1 MLTVLQLKTKK
12 SCLHLLQESISLV
25 RRDTI
30 NIKSLWVKQNFWNK
44 KQRHVSFLLNLLKKK
59 TTVKVNTFHHW
70 CAKPLSNTR
79 SCGCENF
86 VVCFFA
92 VNKGCNPLLCT
103 NVLDKQTKCHSNIA
117 ADIYI
122 KKKTAGVQQHRCL
135 FEWVYVWWRAEQL
148 VGKKKRLY
156 GGISFHFKPAT
167 STLSV
172 HFVSFEMAV
181 FILFWLNGE
190 DLSNVDINNSA
201 VRVPNYSF
209 S

>member
-1 MLTVLQLKTKK
+1 MLTVLRLKTKK

-25 RRDTI
+25 RVDTI
-30 NIKSLWVKQNFWNK
+30 NIKSLWVKQNFWNE
-44 KQRHVSFLLNLLKKK
+44 KQRHESFLLNLLKKK

-103 NVLDKQTKCHSNIA
+103 NVLNKQTKCHSNIA
-117 ADIYI
+117 AD
-122 KKKTAGVQQHRCL
+122 K
-135 FEWVYVWWRAEQL
+135 
-148 VGKKKRLY
+148 KKKRLECSNTAVCLSGFMFDGELSSWWVKKRRLF
-156 GGISFHFKPAT
+156 GGISFHFKPAM

-172 HFVSFEMAV
+172 HFVSFEMTV

-201 VRVPNYSF
+201 VRVPNSSF